1 VYILAFKNIWA
12 WLGLVAL
19 FTVLFELVL
28 GWMATG
34 NRIEVLL
41 LLHSLF
47 RSLRLELADLL
58 RECAS
63 RVCGNNCGLVDF
75 ILWLRVEG

>member
-1 VYILAFKNIWA
+1 MYILAFKNMWA

-41 LLHSLF
+41 LLRSLF
-47 RSLRLELADLL
+47 RSLRLEVADLL
-58 RECAS
+58 RE
-63 RVCGNNCGLVDF
+63 
-75 ILWLRVEG
+75 